1 MYTNLFFLSFFELI
15 FVIGILYFDDSLY
28 FVTKIS
34 LIDDSP
40 PEELKCTTCLL
51 PMQYQ
56 TKKYRNFLWQC
67 FKCGKQYLVSDSTSD
82 VEESWSPPR

>member
-1 MYTNLFFLSFFELI
+1 MTCFS
-15 FVIGILYFDDSLY
+15 VIDILYSNDLLY
-28 FVTKIS
+28 LVTKIPMV
-34 LIDDSP
+34 DDSI

-56 TKKYRNFLWQC
+56 TKKDGKFLWQC

-82 VEESWSPPR
+82 VDESWSPPR